1 MRNKATGHKKTLR
14 APDTGSVIAIPIV
27 KVPKQNFMLPP
38 AESKDTE
45 YGQKRLGGGARRGKG
60 AVHFLEKAL
69 VFCNYF
75 TYFGRHI

>member
-45 YGQKRLGGGARRGKG
+45 YGQKRLGGGKEGQG
-60 AVHFLEKAL
+60 SSTFLRKS
-69 VFCNYF
+69 
-75 TYFGRHI
+75 FGFL